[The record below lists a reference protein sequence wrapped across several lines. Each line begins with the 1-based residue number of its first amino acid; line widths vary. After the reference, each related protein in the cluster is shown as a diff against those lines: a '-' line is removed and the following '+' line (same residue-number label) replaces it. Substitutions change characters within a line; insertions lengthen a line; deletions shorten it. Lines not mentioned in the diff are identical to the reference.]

1 MTIPTPY
8 PSPRGAGAPGP
19 AEAAARAYMAETED
33 LRRVSEHLFLD
44 QQTIMPPA
52 ATDDR
57 ARQIGLLERMIRD
70 RLAADEF
77 AALLDSVEAERPDVR
92 WLGAARRDLHRERNR
107 PAAAQQAFAS
117 VGIQAN
123 TAWKRAREE
132 NDWAAFAP
140 WLARMVDINLEVA
153 AAAGYDEH
161 PHDALLG
168 LYDPGPTTAELD
180 TLFARLRPTLVELSR
195 DREQVDVP
203 ESPVVPTATVLAI
216 AGDVARLLGFDLD
229 RGALAISPHG
239 YTNPGGP
246 NDVRVTFRDD
256 RPVAATLG
264 TVLHELGHALYEQ
277 GVDPDLWGTAAGR
290 GVMPYL
296 HESQSKFWENIVG
309 RRQDLMPALAD
320 ILATHLGPDVPGCS
334 ADELY
339 HVQAHGPAS
348 MIRTESDEVSFNLH
362 ILLRWEVERG
372 LLSGALTVDD
382 VPALWA
388 ERSTEYFGRPPRD
401 FTEGPL
407 QDPHWCRRY
416 MGLFTSYVVGN
427 LASAQMAEQIT
438 ADGVDLAAAVA
449 GRDLSPVLGWLRR
462 EVHGP
467 GRSLPMT
474 DLLVQATGRPLDA
487 DPYVRHLTGRY
498 GTSPS

>member
-1 MTIPTPY
+1 MTAAR
-8 PSPRGAGAPGP
+8 RGTGTAV
-19 AEAAARAYMAETED
+19 EAALTYMATTED

-44 QQTIMPPA
+44 QQTLLPPA

-77 AALLDSVEAERPDVR
+77 GALLDAVQAERPDVP
-92 WLGAARRDLHRERNR
+92 WLAAARRDLDRERLR

-132 NDWAAFAP
+132 DDWGAFAP
-140 WLARMVDINLEVA
+140 WLARMVEINLEVA
-153 AAAGYDEH
+153 AAVGYAEH
-161 PHDALLG
+161 PHDALLS
-168 LYDPGPTTAELD
+168 LYDPGPTTRELD
-180 TLFARLRPTLVELSR
+180 TLFDRLRPDLVGLSR
-195 DREQVDVP
+195 DRPLVEVP
-203 ESPVVPTATVLAI
+203 ESPVVPTGTLLAI
-216 AGDVARLLGFDLD
+216 SRDVALLLGFDLD

-246 NDVRVTFRDD
+246 NDIRVTFRDD

-277 GVDPDLWGTAAGR
+277 GIDPELWGTAAGR

-309 RRQDLMPALAD
+309 RRRDLMPALAD
-320 ILATHLGPDVPGCS
+320 ILTAHLGPDVPGCS
-334 ADELY
+334 AEELY
-339 HVQAHGPAS
+339 HLQVHSPAS

-372 LLSGALTVDD
+372 LLSGGLSVDE
-382 VPALWA
+382 VPELWA
-388 ERSTEYFGRPPRD
+388 ERSREFFGRPPRD
-401 FTEGPL
+401 FAEGPL

-427 LASAQMAEQIT
+427 LASAQMAEQLGT
-438 ADGVDLAAAVA
+438 DGVDLATAVE
-449 GRDLSPVLGWLRR
+449 GRDLAPVLGWLRR

-474 DLLVQATGRPLDA
+474 DLLVRATGRPLDA
-487 DPYVRHLTGRY
+487 EPYRRHLTGRY
-498 GTSPS
+498 AVA